1 MGKTKFLSR
10 EAILQA
16 QDIKKEEL
24 FIPEWDGTVVIRGL
38 TAAERDKYEAKLIVQ
53 KGKNTTIN
61 MKNARA
67 RLVMMSAEDEFGA
80 PLFTEAD
87 LAALGTKS
95 AAVMDRIFDVAS
107 RLSGI
112 SDEDLEELSKNSES
126 DPSDD

>member
-1 MGKTKFLSR
+1 MSKTFLNR

-16 QDIKKEEL
+16 QDLKQEEM
-24 FIPEWDGTVVIRGL
+24 FIPEWDGSLIVKGL
-38 TAAERDKYEAKLIVQ
+38 TAAERDQYEAKLIVQ
-53 KGKNTTIN
+53 KGKNTTVN

-67 RLVMMSAEDEFGA
+67 RLVMLSVVDESGKQ
-80 PLFTEAD
+80 LFTEAD
-87 LAALGTKS
+87 ISALGTKS
-95 AAVMDRIFDVAS
+95 AAVLDRIFEVAS